1 MGTMTDDMTR
11 LVGEINIM
19 RNTREALMNDLA
31 QGTKEM
37 KTFVATMLGNFSK
50 AHHGMAKRAKADRIA
65 FVTGLEKRVLKLRR
79 EMATDLAG
87 ARRAW
92 HGKGAKK

>member
-1 MGTMTDDMTR
+1 MGNLTDDMTR

-19 RNTREALMNDLA
+19 RNARETLMNDLA
-31 QGTKEM
+31 RGTKEM

-50 AHHGMAKRAKADRIA
+50 AHREMARKAKADRTA
-65 FVTGLEKRVLKLRR
+65 FVSGLEKRVLKLRK

-92 HGKGAKK
+92 YGKGAKK